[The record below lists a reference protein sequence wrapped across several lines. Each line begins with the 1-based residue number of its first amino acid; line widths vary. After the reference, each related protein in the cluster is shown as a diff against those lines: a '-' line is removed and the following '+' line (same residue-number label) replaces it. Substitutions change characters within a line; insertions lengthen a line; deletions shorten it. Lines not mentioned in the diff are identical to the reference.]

1 MVLTAGVALARDW
14 SPEHEAKIGR
24 QTLDEIK
31 KLYKVWENPEEEQR
45 TLGIINNLKPV
56 TQRPDVEYQ
65 VVLLDTEEVNAMS
78 LPGGYV
84 CVTRG
89 LFGTVES
96 IHELAGV
103 LAHEMAHNCT
113 YDALNEAKRAQELT
127 LPVLAAM
134 IAAMVT
140 GGRTG
145 TAAVAE
151 AGIVVA
157 QGILSTYSVEVE
169 SRADKNGVSY
179 LLKCGA
185 YNPVGMLTFME
196 RLAAEERSRPQI
208 TMGIYQTHPL
218 SVDRVTAIADQL
230 AAAGT
235 LINRRAVTKWNPP
248 QITEGNLGEQPV
260 QVLSLWG
267 QDLLTFNWAPPGSDL
282 AQRGETMVQ
291 RLTDLLAAGAEGWEF
306 AGNLTDGGAVIEAR
320 GVEAIRLYPQ
330 DASLRGVPMSEL
342 LTEVQQALDS
352 AFFTERLKRRY

>member
-1 MVLTAGVALARDW
+1 
-14 SPEHEAKIGR
+14 
-24 QTLDEIK
+24 
-31 KLYKVWENPEEEQR
+31 
-45 TLGIINNLKPV
+45 
-56 TQRPDVEYQ
+56 
-65 VVLLDTEEVNAMS
+65 
-78 LPGGYV
+78 
-84 CVTRG
+84 
-89 LFGTVES
+89 
-96 IHELAGV
+96 
-103 LAHEMAHNCT
+103 
-113 YDALNEAKRAQELT
+113 
-127 LPVLAAM
+127 
-134 IAAMVT
+134 
-140 GGRTG
+140 
-145 TAAVAE
+145 
-151 AGIVVA
+151 VVA